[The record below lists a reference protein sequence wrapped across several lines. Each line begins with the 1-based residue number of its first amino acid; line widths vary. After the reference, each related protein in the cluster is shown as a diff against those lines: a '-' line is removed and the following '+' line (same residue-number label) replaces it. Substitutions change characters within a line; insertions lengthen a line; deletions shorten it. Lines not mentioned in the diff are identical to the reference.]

1 MEPKES
7 SENYKLVKI
16 IPRYIN
22 MVLPLSTE
30 LEFLENSFKNK

>member
-7 SENYKLVKI
+7 IENYKLVKI

-30 LEFLENSFKNK
+30 LEFLEN